1 VLSVLLG
8 DAVDDGIIATNPALQ
23 MGRRRRKRADS
34 LSQAERLRRVRP
46 MSSEQLA
53 AFLKAALRTEHHR
66 LYPLFLTLARAGL
79 RPGEA
84 FGLQWDDVDFVERT
98 LHVERSYSRGSLDT
112 TKTGESRRVD
122 MSQELAR
129 VLRRLE
135 VGRAAETLR
144 RGWKARPPWVFC
156 SEVGTP
162 RDLYNVTRVFK
173 RTLKAASLP
182 NFRLYDLR
190 HTFATLLL
198 AQSAPI
204 TYVAAQLGHSKPT
217 TTLQWYAHWLPSG
230 RRGFVDALDDPS
242 VVPEGTVVGF
252 EAPVVT
258 IENPVVKLPPRR
270 GGTPRGTNL
279 APFSESSNGERQVGV
294 SVGSPSRSRT
304 CDILIINSPA
314 PGRIADTRRALS
326 AHIAQ

>member
-1 VLSVLLG
+1 
-8 DAVDDGIIATNPALQ
+8 
-23 MGRRRRKRADS
+23 
-34 LSQAERLRRVRP
+34 
-46 MSSEQLA
+46 
-53 AFLKAALRTEHHR
+53 
-66 LYPLFLTLARAGL
+66 
-79 RPGEA
+79 
-84 FGLQWDDVDFVERT
+84 
-98 LHVERSYSRGSLDT
+98 
-112 TKTGESRRVD
+112 

-135 VGRAAETLR
+135 VDRAAETLR

-156 SEVGTP
+156 SEVGTA

-204 TYVAAQLGHSKPT
+204 TYVAGQLGHSKPT

-242 VVPEGTVVGF
+242 VVPERAVVGF
-252 EAPVVT
+252 EGRNRLGGCASTYQRVSQRAPSSTAPSGGNAPVA
-258 IENPVVKLPPRR
+258 PALK
-270 GGTPRGTNL
+270 GGVQS
-279 APFSESSNGERQVGV
+279 A
-294 SVGSPSRSRT
+294 
-304 CDILIINSPA
+304 CDNTVMA
-314 PGRIADTRRALS
+314 W
-326 AHIAQ
+326 

>member
-1 VLSVLLG
+1 
-8 DAVDDGIIATNPALQ
+8 
-23 MGRRRRKRADS
+23 M
-34 LSQAERLRRVRP
+34 
-46 MSSEQLA
+46 
-53 AFLKAALRTEHHR
+53 
-66 LYPLFLTLARAGL
+66 
-79 RPGEA
+79 
-84 FGLQWDDVDFVERT
+84 
-98 LHVERSYSRGSLDT
+98 
-112 TKTGESRRVD
+112 
-122 MSQELAR
+122 
-129 VLRRLE
+129 
-135 VGRAAETLR
+135 
-144 RGWKARPPWVFC
+144 FC

-230 RRGFVDALDDPS
+230 RRSFVDALDDPS
-242 VVPEGTVVGF
+242 VVPEGTVVGL

-279 APFSESSNGERQVGV
+279 APHFQNLRM
-294 SVGSPSRSRT
+294 
-304 CDILIINSPA
+304 A
-314 PGRIADTRRALS
+314 S
-326 AHIAQ
+326 AKWA

>member
-1 VLSVLLG
+1 
-8 DAVDDGIIATNPALQ
+8 
-23 MGRRRRKRADS
+23 
-34 LSQAERLRRVRP
+34 

-53 AFLKAALRTEHHR
+53 AFLKAAQRPEHHR

-84 FGLQWDDVDFVERT
+84 FGLQWDDVDFVEPT
-98 LHVERSYSRGSLDT
+98 LHVEGSYSRGSLDT
-112 TKTGESRRVD
+112 TKTGESRHVD

-129 VLRRLE
+129 APPAR
-135 VGRAAETLR
+135 GRPR
-144 RGWKARPPWVFC
+144 RGDTSPRVEGAAAVSVQLR
-156 SEVGTP
+156 GRHA

-173 RTLKAASLP
+173 RTLKSASLP

-190 HTFATLLL
+190 HTFATLLQ

-230 RRGFVDALDDPS
+230 RRSFVDALDDPS

-252 EAPVVT
+252 EAP
-258 IENPVVKLPPRR
+258 LCR
-270 GGTPRGTNL
+270 
-279 APFSESSNGERQVGV
+279 SSTR
-294 SVGSPSRSRT
+294 SSR
-304 CDILIINSPA
+304 
-314 PGRIADTRRALS
+314 
-326 AHIAQ
+326 